1 MYYEIEKKLNE
12 KADKWE
18 LHNQNKLKKIKSYVY
33 KMSNLRK

>member
-1 MYYEIEKKLNE
+1 MKTEEKLQIAVSKYLR
-12 KADKWE
+12 